1 MLFIAVVFITFGSM
15 GRHFLIDEFLKYVN
29 VYFKH
34 KVLRLLLRSNST
46 LTINICLITRKKP
59 SMFPGI
65 PPHLS
70 HNCIFVSQ
78 LQDKFERLKRIQQ
91 EETIKLEEEKRK
103 LDEEIMNFYKMK
115 ADSEISQTQSCAN
128 IKKDKDRKK

>member
-1 MLFIAVVFITFGSM
+1 
-15 GRHFLIDEFLKYVN
+15 
-29 VYFKH
+29 
-34 KVLRLLLRSNST
+34 
-46 LTINICLITRKKP
+46 
-59 SMFPGI
+59 MFPGI
-65 PPHLS
+65 PAHGTLS

-78 LQDKFERLKRIQQ
+78 LQEKFEHLKRIQQ

-115 ADSEISQTQSCAN
+115 ADSETLQTQVCTN